1 MKKVKIITDGDYEK
15 LIEVLL
21 YISNNIDRN
30 IFMDTK
36 CLFCI
41 LCSLEVIGGTLTTL
55 NTKHPIKNVIFDYND
70 KLICECNTRGWE
82 YETIEI

>member
-1 MKKVKIITDGDYEK
+1 MKKVKIITDGDYKK

-30 IFMDTK
+30 IFMDTQS
-36 CLFCI
+36 LFYI
-41 LCSLEVIGGTLTTL
+41 LCSLEVIGGKLTTL
-55 NTKHPIKNVIFDYND
+55 NAKHPIVNVLVDYND

-82 YETIEI
+82 HEIIEI